1 MLAQSGRDW
10 RRLVGKMFDPHQ
22 PPTANGYWVFSS
34 ILLLYY
40 HIISTI
46 LPLAPARSHGG
57 CSVVVFFGYINLY
70 YYSFTPNPPIL
81 PQSPNILINLND
93 FSIKK

>member
-1 MLAQSGRDW
+1 MLAQSGRNW
-10 RRLVGKMFDPHQ
+10 RRLVGKMFNPHQ

-57 CSVVVFFGYINLY
+57 CSVVVFFVTLTYIIIVLP
-70 YYSFTPNPPIL
+70 PNPLFYPN
-81 PQSPNILINLND
+81 PQIH
-93 FSIKK
+93 